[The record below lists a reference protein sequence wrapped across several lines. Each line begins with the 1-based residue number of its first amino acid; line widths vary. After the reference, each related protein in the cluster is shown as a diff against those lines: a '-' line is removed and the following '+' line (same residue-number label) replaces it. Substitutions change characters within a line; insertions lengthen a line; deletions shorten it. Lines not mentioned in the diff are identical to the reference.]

1 MSTMSL
7 LSNVTTTTAPVEKPD
22 DTEHIRKQR
31 TGVALA
37 KEHAKA
43 GKINAL
49 AYTFY
54 GVAVAGAI
62 GGQAWVATEQLPWP
76 VHTPPWVPWAVGVGL
91 AVVLELLGV
100 VTASMADWRRR
111 LGEEAYGLMAFSG
124 LIATAATATNVLGHV
139 LGHEKNLYAAAGFGL
154 LSASAY
160 VLYLF
165 HSAMRRRDAL
175 RGRNAMAPPAPV
187 YGWRQWRAE
196 PEVTRRAKL
205 LAEANPSLGV
215 HGSLTAARA
224 AVRLERRQ
232 KAIATA
238 LRAKLA
244 RSVDPLTATIAVHTY
259 DLDQI
264 AAHLAGEADY
274 DGLTALIAAD
284 ITPVLLTATANRA
297 ATKHRAVKASADDKT
312 PTSKTTRRT
321 TGRATGVVTGRP
333 SMAERVTKAVD
344 KTPTA
349 SAAQIAAKLGVS
361 ERTVQRHLP
370 KPGDASVATVT
381 TKPTA
386 TAAVTG
392 GPALAATP
400 A

>member
-1 MSTMSL
+1 MNSL
-7 LSNVTTTTAPVEKPD
+7 NVTTAGVAPVGQPAMV
-22 DTEHIRKQR
+22 EHIRKQN
-31 TGVALA
+31 TDHALA
-37 KEHAKA
+37 AERGKA
-43 GKINAL
+43 GRINAL

-54 GVAVAGAI
+54 VVAVLGAI

-76 VHTPPWVPWAVGVGL
+76 HDIEPWLPWTVGVGL
-91 AVVLELLGV
+91 AMVLELLGV

-111 LGEEAYGLMAFSG
+111 LGEEAYGLMGFSA
-124 LIATAATATNVLGHV
+124 LIATAATVINVLGHGSNV
-139 LGHEKNLYAAAGFGL
+139 YAAAGFGL
-154 LSASAY
+154 LSGAAY

-175 RGRNAMAPPAPV
+175 RDRDAMAPPAPV

-196 PEVTRRAKL
+196 PEVTRRARQ
-205 LAEANPSLGV
+205 LAEADPSLGV
-215 HGSLTAARA
+215 HGSLAMARQ

-264 AAHLAGEADY
+264 AAHLAAEADY

-284 ITPVLLTATANRA
+284 ITPVLLTATANRV
-297 ATKHRAVKASADDKT
+297 ATKHHARRVAGVDKT
-312 PTSKTTRRT
+312 STGKTTAKT
-321 TGRATGVVTGRP
+321 VGVVNGRP

-370 KPGDASVATVT
+370 KPDSGPVGMVT
-381 TKPTA
+381 TKPTVA
-386 TAAVTG
+386 SSVQ
-392 GPALAATP
+392 LAATP

>member
-1 MSTMSL
+1 MNSL
-7 LSNVTTTTAPVEKPD
+7 NITTAPVGQP
-22 DTEHIRKQR
+22 TMVGHIRKQNAEK
-31 TGVALA
+31 ALA
-37 KEHAKA
+37 AEHAKA
-43 GKINAL
+43 GRINAL

-54 GVAVAGAI
+54 AVAVAGAI

-76 VHTPPWVPWAVGVGL
+76 DDVQPWLPWAVGLGL
-91 AVVLELLGV
+91 AMVLELLGV

-111 LGEEAYGLMAFSG
+111 LGEEAYALMAFSG
-124 LIATAATATNVLGHV
+124 LIAAAATAINVLGH
-139 LGHEKNLYAAAGFGL
+139 GNNLYAAAGFGL

-175 RGRNAMAPPAPV
+175 RDRDAMAPPAPV

-196 PEVTRRAKL
+196 PEVTRRARQ

-215 HGSLTAARA
+215 HGSLAMARQQ
-224 AVRLERRQ
+224 VRLEKRQ

-264 AAHLAGEADY
+264 AAHLAAEADY

-297 ATKHRAVKASADDKT
+297 ATKHHPRRASGVDKT
-312 PTSKTTRRT
+312 STGKTTAKT
-321 TGRATGVVTGRP
+321 VGVVTGRP
-333 SMAERVTKAVD
+333 SMAERVAKAVD

-349 SAAQIAAKLGVS
+349 SAAQIAAKLGIS

-370 KPGDASVATVT
+370 KPDSGGLATVT
-381 TKPTA
+381 TKPA
-386 TAAVTG
+386 LG
-392 GPALAATP
+392 GAQLVATP